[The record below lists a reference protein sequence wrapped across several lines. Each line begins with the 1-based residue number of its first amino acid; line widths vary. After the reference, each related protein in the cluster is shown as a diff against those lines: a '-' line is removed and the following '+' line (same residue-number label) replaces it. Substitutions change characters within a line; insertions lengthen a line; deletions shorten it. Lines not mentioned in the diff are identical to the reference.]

1 MTLYRKPEDHSR
13 LILAGL
19 ALTLLMVAVFSLYWF
34 AETPRLAQAADEFKH
49 ERIVRG
55 EEIYAAQCA
64 SCHGLEGEGGIGPA
78 LKDRK
83 VLKNTLDEVFF
94 SVIRSGV
101 PNTQMPAWS
110 VDFGGP
116 LTDEDIRDTVA
127 LMRSWEDSAPEIE
140 PVVFVADDTRGA
152 LLFANTCAVCHG
164 ENGLGL
170 ADAPAINDPQRL
182 QSFSDDWYR
191 DVIRN
196 GRPAK
201 GMPTW
206 GTVLSPN
213 QIEDLLALVD
223 AWRSGNEVLPDFEVS
238 NLLDAAIFSL
248 TNDDP
253 QSASLQVDRAIQAS
267 SGISA
272 ETMRNAQSQIK
283 QGDLA
288 GALATVQALREN
300 WPLGDPVNGGDLYTM
315 HCLACHG
322 AQGEG
327 GIGTAL
333 KPNVFV
339 QGLDNTAL
347 VQFLAE
353 GRVGTAMA
361 GFADRLTDQELADL
375 VAWLRQWQK

>member
-1 MTLYRKPEDHSR
+1 
-13 LILAGL
+13 
-19 ALTLLMVAVFSLYWF
+19 
-34 AETPRLAQAADEFKH
+34 
-49 ERIVRG
+49 
-55 EEIYAAQCA
+55 
-64 SCHGLEGEGGIGPA
+64 
-78 LKDRK
+78 
-83 VLKNTLDEVFF
+83 
-94 SVIRSGV
+94 
-101 PNTQMPAWS
+101 MPAWS

-223 AWRSGNEVLPDFEVS
+223 AWREGNEVLPDFEVS

>member
-13 LILAGL
+13 LVLAGL

-34 AETPRLAQAADEFKH
+34 AESPRLAQAADEFKH

-64 SCHGLEGEGGIGPA
+64 SCHGLEGEGGVGPA

-182 QSFSDDWYR
+182 QTLSDDWYR

-213 QIEDLLALVD
+213 QIEDLVALVD

-238 NLLDAAIFSL
+238 NLLDTAIFSL

-272 ETMRNAQSQIK
+272 ETLRNAQSQIQ

-300 WPLGDPVNGGDLYTM
+300 WQLGDPINGGDLYTM

-339 QGLDNTAL
+339 QGLDNAAL

-361 GFADRLTDQELADL
+361 GFADRLTDQELADM

>member
-1 MTLYRKPEDHSR
+1 MSMYRKPEDHSR
-13 LILAGL
+13 LILVGL
-19 ALTLLMVAVFSLYWF
+19 ALTLLMVAILSLYWF
-34 AETPRLAQAADEFKH
+34 AEEPRLAQAADEFNH

-55 EEIYAAQCA
+55 EDIYIAQCA
-64 SCHGLEGEGGIGPA
+64 SCHGAEGEGGVGPA
-78 LKDRK
+78 LNDRK
-83 VLKNTLDEVFF
+83 VLKNTLDNVFF

-127 LMRSWEDSAPEIE
+127 LMRSWEATAPEIE
-140 PVVFVADDTRGA
+140 PQVFIADASRGA

-170 ADAPAINDPQRL
+170 PDAPAINDPQRL
-182 QSFSDDWYR
+182 QNLSDDWYR

-213 QIEDLLALVD
+213 QIEDLVALVD
-223 AWRSGNEVLPDFEVS
+223 TWRSGKDVLPDFDVA
-238 NLLDAAIFSL
+238 NLLDTAIFSL
-248 TNDDP
+248 QNDDP
-253 QSASLQVDRAIQAS
+253 QSGSLQLDRAIQAS
-267 SGISA
+267 SGVSA
-272 ETMRNAQSQIK
+272 ETLRNAQSQI
-283 QGDLA
+283 QQNDVA
-288 GALATVQALREN
+288 GALATIQALREN
-300 WPLGDPVNGGDLYTM
+300 WPLGDLLNGGDLYAV

-322 AQGEG
+322 AEGEG
-327 GIGTAL
+327 GIGTTL
-333 KPNVFV
+333 KPNAFM
-339 QGLDNTAL
+339 QGLDNAAL

-353 GRVGTAMA
+353 GRLGTAMA
-361 GFADRLTDQELADL
+361 GFADRLTDQELADI
-375 VAWLRQWQK
+375 VAWLRQWQQ

>member
-1 MTLYRKPEDHSR
+1 MTLYRKPDDHSR
-13 LILAGL
+13 LLLAGL
-19 ALTLLMVAVFSLYWF
+19 ALTFLMIAIFSLYWF
-34 AETPRLAQAADEFKH
+34 AEEPRLVQAADEFKH

-64 SCHGLEGEGGIGPA
+64 SCHGVEGEGGVGPA

-140 PVVFVADDTRGA
+140 PVVFQADAARGA

-170 ADAPAINDPQRL
+170 PDAPAINDPQRL
-182 QSFSDDWYR
+182 QSLSDDWYR

-213 QIEDLLALVD
+213 QIEDLVALVD
-223 AWRSGNEVLPDFEVS
+223 SWRSGEEVLPDFDVA

-248 TNDDP
+248 QNDDP
-253 QSASLQVDRAIQAS
+253 QSASLQVERAIQAS
-267 SGISA
+267 SGVSA
-272 ETMRNAQSQIK
+272 ETLRNAESQI
-283 QGDLA
+283 QQNDVA

-300 WPLGDPVNGGDLYTM
+300 WPLGDLVNGGDLYTV

-327 GIGTAL
+327 GIGTVL
-333 KPNVFV
+333 QPNAFV

-353 GRVGTAMA
+353 GRTGTAMA
-361 GFADRLTDQELADL
+361 GFADRLTDQELANI